1 MRRPGTGTDPA
12 LPAEPPD
19 DPAFT
24 PAEQGRRTEGEA
36 SATDGRGAREGRG
49 GRKLSE
55 LGLLLA
61 SATHDLNNAM
71 TALRAHLYV
80 AQIQLGQPQALIEC
94 QLILDRCSSLTG
106 WLLALSSSGDRG
118 ALIWRGPPADLREC
132 VAGALTLLRHSLPHN
147 IHVEAELGEQP
158 SLVPID
164 PELMSHAVLNLLL
177 NARDALSAGGA
188 IVTKIQAAA
197 GQQVQLTVE
206 DGGDGMDEETL
217 RRATEPLFTTKEA
230 RGSTGLG
237 LPSVLRVVQ
246 SAGGTVELTSKLGAG
261 TRVTVTLPRA
271 PAG

>member
-1 MRRPGTGTDPA
+1 MSWRGSRANPA
-12 LPAEPPD
+12 MLAAPPPD
-19 DPAFT
+19 DPSCTSPELEPFAADDGGDPK
-24 PAEQGRRTEGEA
+24 PAA
-36 SATDGRGAREGRG
+36 RG
-49 GRKLSE
+49 GHKLSE

-80 AQIQLGQPQALIEC
+80 AQIQLGQPPALSEC

-118 ALIWRGPPADLREC
+118 ALVWRGPPADLRDC
-132 VAGALTLLRHSLPHN
+132 VAGALTLLRHSLPSN

-158 SLVPID
+158 WLVPID

-177 NARDALSAGGA
+177 NARDALSAGGV
-188 IVTKIQAAA
+188 IVTRIRPASVNR
-197 GQQVQLTVE
+197 VQLTVE

-217 RRATEPLFTTKEA
+217 RRATEPLFTTKES

-246 SAGGTVELTSKLGAG
+246 SAGGTVELASTLGTG
-261 TRVTVTLPRA
+261 TLVTVTLPRT
-271 PAG
+271 PGG